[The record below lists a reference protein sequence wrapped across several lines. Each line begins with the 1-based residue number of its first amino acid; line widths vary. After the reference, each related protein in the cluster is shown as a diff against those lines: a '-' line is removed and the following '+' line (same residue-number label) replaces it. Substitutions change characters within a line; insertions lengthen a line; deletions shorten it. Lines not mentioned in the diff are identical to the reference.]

1 MSSEASVTSNVP
13 SLNSEVS
20 NINSDLIKRDS
31 FIRIKSRVAFEKQS
45 KKVKDY
51 LKAVTFE
58 NWYIFENL
66 YIF

>member
-58 NWYIFENL
+58 NWYIFD
-66 YIF
+66 F